1 MSLTEWVE
9 QVIGG
14 DVSTIV
20 YFICSNHIPTTAD
33 INFARAK
40 KKKESF
46 THFLN
51 PPLRETRQ
59 TKKLL
64 RRSSKLE
71 ITLPPPPPS

>member
-1 MSLTEWVE
+1 MSLTGWVE

-20 YFICSNHIPTTAD
+20 YFICSNYIPTTAD

-46 THFLN
+46 I
-51 PPLRETRQ
+51 
-59 TKKLL
+59 
-64 RRSSKLE
+64 S
-71 ITLPPPPPS
+71 